1 VRLSTLF
8 ANQLWGRYIFKNHGI
23 QMQMNNPK
31 FCDYLFTNLGIIF
44 ARRQVAGGDKP
55 GPYDLTLRAG
65 VSPPLWYGSYLMLS
79 TGIFDTLQRELGL
92 ETSNCTIEMAS
103 VGQRTTHRPQRM
115 HFSSSMIMSA
125 PPCQELVPACMGSLF
140 TTRES
145 PSMLM
150 QS

>member
-1 VRLSTLF
+1 MDHLPAGLTPPVGVVPNGLC
-8 ANQLWGRYIFKNHGI
+8 Y
-23 QMQMNNPK
+23 
-31 FCDYLFTNLGIIF
+31 FT
-44 ARRQVAGGDKP
+44 
-55 GPYDLTLRAG
+55 
-65 VSPPLWYGSYLMLS
+65 LS

-125 PPCQELVPACMGSLF
+125 PPCQELVPACMGSPF
-140 TTRES
+140 TTRER